1 MEAYQI
7 KANEEFFSH
16 LLKVVKDNGIWGW
29 PDQHEV
35 FTISGGK
42 ILGSPAG
49 LEKVRMI
56 VGEKFFKNNFDIK
69 K

>member
-7 KANEEFFSH
+7 KANEEFFTY
-16 LLKVVKDNGIWGW
+16 LLKVVKNEGIWGW
-29 PDQHEV
+29 PDQQEV

-49 LEKVRMI
+49 LEKVRKI
-56 VGEKFFKNNFDIK
+56 VSEKYFQNNFDIK